1 MTTKE
6 QEVYQ
11 AAERLYQENLDWA
24 SFFRETLGAT
34 GVARSVFTELEEL
47 VAFQQTFE
55 YSAIQLMIAKLR
67 EPGGQTPE
75 ESTKVITIRL
85 PQSLHEALRVE
96 AEHMQTSVNKLC
108 ISKLMQI
115 IDNGLVPREGAAKAA
130 REAERKTEPAQTE

>member
-11 AAERLYQENLDWA
+11 AAERLYQANLDWA

-34 GVARSVFTELEEL
+34 GVARAVFKELDEW
-47 VAFQQTFE
+47 VAFQQTYE

-67 EPGGQTPE
+67 ERGAQTPDE
-75 ESTKVITIRL
+75 PTKVITIRL
-85 PQSLHEALRVE
+85 PQSLQEALRVE
-96 AEHMQTSVNKLC
+96 AESMQTSVNKLC

-115 IDNGLVPREGAAKAA
+115 IDNSLVPNESAAKAA
-130 REAERKTEPAQTE
+130 REAERDREPVPTE